1 MSLNWLSKQQRSTV
15 MNYYDNN
22 HNEFTGY
29 EDITYDLTD
38 RERLELFEAYDDDDD
53 DDDCHHSY
61 FYADTD
67 SDT

>member
-1 MSLNWLSKQQRSTV
+1 